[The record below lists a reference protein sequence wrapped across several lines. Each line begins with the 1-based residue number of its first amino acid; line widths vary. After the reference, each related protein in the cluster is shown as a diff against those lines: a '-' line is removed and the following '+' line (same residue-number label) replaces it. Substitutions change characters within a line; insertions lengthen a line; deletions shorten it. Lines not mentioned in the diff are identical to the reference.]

1 MKKTVTIEDKRKESL
16 NREAELTTRS
26 LGTGKQETAIDHLFD
41 AARNGTAEQ
50 RKLFSGRKAEELGV
64 GLHNEKIVWESGLD
78 D

>member
-1 MKKTVTIEDKRKESL
+1 MESI

-26 LGTGKQETAIDHLFD
+26 LGAGEQETSIDHLFD
-41 AARNGTAEQ
+41 AARSGTAEQ

-64 GLHNEKIVWESGLD
+64 GLHNDKIVRERGPD